1 MKWLPFF
8 SLFRKNSQIRNTR
21 TIITITKAEILST
34 YSLNNS
40 LPLSVNF
47 HKAKVNKVDIA
58 MLNAVTALGE
68 ASHFKVSDN
77 FRPLI
82 VKADVK
88 ITKIITKLD
97 ISGLLT
103 ASLNKSSARAAT
115 LGNNKITINTTN
127 NKEDLSLI
135 LTHQHLLK

>member
-1 MKWLPFF
+1 MKWVPFF